1 MSLPITSNKG
11 RALQI
16 VESWNPGLENMEKME
31 NTKQMSENTIY
42 DSKHFREA
50 FIYVLAEF
58 IC

>member
-1 MSLPITSNKG
+1 M
-11 RALQI
+11 
-16 VESWNPGLENMEKME
+16 ESWNPGLENMEKME

-58 IC
+58 VR